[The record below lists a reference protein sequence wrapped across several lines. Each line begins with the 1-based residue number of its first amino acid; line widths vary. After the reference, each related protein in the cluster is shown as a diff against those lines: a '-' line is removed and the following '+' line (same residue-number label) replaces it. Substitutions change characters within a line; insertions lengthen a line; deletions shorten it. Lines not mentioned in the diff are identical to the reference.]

1 MSFARHGLAVFTW
14 LFVPPPSPGTH
25 SHSLAHAPLPANL
38 HGSGRAA
45 GWPRPPPR
53 PASCP
58 DEAAATGK
66 RPRAALPGRSPCGT
80 RGPGNL
86 GRALHGRAGVAAR
99 GAPGRTRPPGA
110 AGLSPLLRVS
120 AERRP
125 QEAAP
130 RKAAADRRAQR
141 QTSKRAGGCAPQ
153 LRPRWGGGV
162 ARHFGSPLKKCR
174 PRRRTL
180 RLPEESVCSP
190 QSYPPPPLFWK
201 ERAGFLE
208 AEGGEP
214 ARLRQWPKETS
225 CTQKAAS
232 SPASIL
238 SWWTCFWNVAVS
250 PGSVSPTPRRCEGR
264 GGGGPYLGP
273 GRQTTWKQ
281 LLDSIANLI

>member
-14 LFVPPPSPGTH
+14 LFVPPPSPGTQSH

-66 RPRAALPGRSPCGT
+66 RPRAALPGRRACRTRPGELGALRTARSASCRGWGGGCGP
-80 RGPGNL
+80 RG
-86 GRALHGRAGVAAR
+86 
-99 GAPGRTRPPGA
+99 PGRTRPPGV

-130 RKAAADRRAQR
+130 RKATADRRAQR
-141 QTSKRAGGCAPQ
+141 QTSKRAGACAPK

-162 ARHFGSPLKKCR
+162 ARHFGSTLKSAGLGAARSDSQRSLSAALKVTRPLFSGKKEPGSWR
-174 PRRRTL
+174 PR
-180 RLPEESVCSP
+180 
-190 QSYPPPPLFWK
+190 
-201 ERAGFLE
+201 
-208 AEGGEP
+208 GGEQGSGSGRKREAALKRRRA
-214 ARLRQWPKETS
+214 ARRP
-225 CTQKAAS
+225 
-232 SPASIL
+232 
-238 SWWTCFWNVAVS
+238 F
-250 PGSVSPTPRRCEGR
+250 
-264 GGGGPYLGP
+264 
-273 GRQTTWKQ
+273 
-281 LLDSIANLI
+281 